1 MCRIRLGGKVRLMVG
16 TGGGIINIF
25 INFEFDL
32 QFLKLY
38 CNVQIAFSYKRL
50 FLK

>member
-1 MCRIRLGGKVRLMVG
+1 MSYKVGGKVRLMVE

-32 QFLKLY
+32 QFL
-38 CNVQIAFSYKRL
+38 
-50 FLK
+50 